1 MPKINKELVYKEMK
15 ILKYLPKHENI
26 LKTYEIFEEEES
38 IIMIMEL
45 MQGGDLYKKIRK
57 TKGLSEVEVLFY
69 FKQMLKAVKFLHSYG
84 VVHRDIKPENLLLSD
99 NSENCRIKLA
109 DFSLADFFLENKMN
123 LQCGTPGYIAPE
135 ILNNEN
141 KEFYDETIDI
151 FSLGVTLYMM

>member
-1 MPKINKELVYKEMK
+1 MPKINKELIYKEMK

-38 IIMIMEL
+38 IIVIMEL

-57 TKGLSEVEVLFY
+57 TKNLSEVDALFY
-69 FKQMLKAVKFLHSYG
+69 FKQMIKAVKFLHSHG

-99 NSENCRIKLA
+99 NSENGKIKLA
-109 DFSLADFFLENKMN
+109 DFSLAEFFLENKMN

-141 KEFYDETIDI
+141 HEFYDESIDI